1 MYDRVIFVGW
11 GDFTWCLKCFRM
23 FDCMTQVADTHVWYN
38 VHMVLQVSMAG
49 TNHRHSY
56 IESHSLT
63 QDNFDYRL
71 IRACSIKSKF
81 SYYLTKSLS
90 LPSIKSGGNSQSS
103 LVVQSKSISVTFSVC
118 WSEIKKAQQK

>member
-1 MYDRVIFVGW
+1 
-11 GDFTWCLKCFRM
+11 
-23 FDCMTQVADTHVWYN
+23 
-38 VHMVLQVSMAG
+38 MAG

-81 SYYLTKSLS
+81 SFHLKKSLS

-118 WSEIKKAQQK
+118 GLDQNLKKLNKNKDNKK